1 MKKIFLSLL
10 VVFMVLSLSVVLVK
24 AEGETSVALTDG
36 VQIRTDGNNGLRWE
50 AKVENAAEGQVYG
63 FLFAQGE
70 LTVDQMKANPE
81 GAVKQEVEELK
92 EDGTYHATMINF
104 PKSAAVQDITVI
116 AYVKVGEEYK
126 YASNGVTR
134 NLSEVAV
141 EAYEK
146 GTEGDFLKAVYD
158 ASETTF
164 NLNGGELYFSS
175 YSMSDYN
182 HFYSSNGV
190 MLHGKGRC
198 TSATSA
204 AWVGDY
210 DRIFMKYDSELEAYR
225 VVATNA
231 SGWTSANYDSQDY
244 DLVLMNSDGATDSK
258 FVEKLADNENV
269 NDFIFKIESSVE
281 FNYATADKNI
291 AADITIKVY
300 ESEKVFNIEA
310 SGKAN
315 LGGGALLPAPVKQYY
330 NFAGWFNNAEFQ
342 NSSISNQ
349 GIDRILFAKYNP
361 VNYTINYSLNGGS
374 SKVTLIEEYNIES
387 DTITLPTAA
396 EMVIEDGTFSGWYDN
411 AAFEGSP
418 VLEIKQG
425 SHANINLYALW
436 TMNAP
441 TVLELSSSDTT
452 VLNSQ
457 TPTIIVHPSVAAGK
471 YIANGVEYT
480 AGSTA
485 FAKISDAV
493 SFAEEGS
500 TIYVFAGS
508 YSDSLNISTE
518 GLSIIGPNFGIDANT
533 TRNSEAIITGV
544 LTIAAN
550 NTTING
556 VKFSGNSNIY
566 LEEASNISILNI
578 YSDSTGYGKHTD
590 PENNNRKGFI
600 YSISATVTNFELKN
614 SYINIGNSVYCR
626 TAIGSY
632 GTFNGMTI
640 ENNTFTHSYAV
651 ATVCE
656 AINAYNV
663 TGKINI
669 KNNNFAFPT
678 SNFVIFLGSYYNAC
692 TEINI
697 IDNNISGLTSTTAG
711 ISARKC
717 PAGCVVNIVGNEI
730 YGMTGNCIDFRYSKA
745 DSVANIMYNYFDEK
759 TSYKIT
765 YPGEST
771 VTYVDNYYAAAQT
784 TATPDYGKITSK
796 DALDYAYGVYKGEI
810 IPEVS
815 EHTSKFFTNG
825 YALGEGYTLNNLGT
839 STDKTLLFHSGGY
852 WESVDSVYV
861 NHKYVMFYETS
872 SSLTGFN
879 WAYKIGL
886 NYDEELDAYYVNQV
900 ISNSNIAL
908 DASNLLSQY
917 FFIINT
923 GSYADG
929 FSWAQTLNVGDYI
942 QFSSDIKGV
951 SAVKGEGT
959 ELTAKVY
966 SGYEKYFYV
975 TSNNAKITLPVL
987 ERFGYKFDGW
997 YTSDDFTGDPI
1008 TEYVYQSTEAECTF
1022 YAKWTECVLT
1032 ANMVMNNGANST
1044 TADHSLSA
1052 DGLTLT
1058 YAYVYVSGTNSF
1070 VVFQVYVDGVAT
1082 SMVNKWTVTYSNT
1095 SVLTSWS
1102 NYSAMAA
1109 IKGAG
1114 TCVVTLTYNADP
1126 SIKVSFTATLVD
1138 GSAA

>member
-70 LTVDQMKANPE
+70 LTAEQLNKDTANVV
-81 GAVKQEVEELK
+81 AKEVEGLK

-104 PKSAAVQDITVI
+104 PKSAAVQDITVR
-116 AYVKVGEEYK
+116 AYVKTGEVYTYSE
-126 YASNGVTR
+126 NVVTR

-164 NLNGGELYFSS
+164 NLNGGVLYFSS

-182 HFYSSNGV
+182 HFYSSNVV

-198 TSATSA
+198 SSSGSA
-204 AWVGDY
+204 AWMGDY

-231 SGWTSANYDSQDY
+231 TGWNHAGYDSQDY

-258 FVEKLADNENV
+258 FVEKLADDENV
-269 NDFIFKIESSVE
+269 NEFIFKIESNVE
-281 FNYATADKNI
+281 LNYATADKNI

-300 ESEKVFNIEA
+300 ENEKMFAAET
-310 SGKAN
+310 SGKIH
-315 LGGGALLPAPVKQYY
+315 LGGGSVLPEAKKDYY
-330 NFAGWFNNAEFQ
+330 EFGGWYNNAEFQ
-342 NSSISNQ
+342 NSTILNQ
-349 GIDRILFAKYNP
+349 GIDRILYAKYNP

-387 DTITLPTAA
+387 DTIILPTAA
-396 EMVIEDGTFSGWYDN
+396 EMVIENGTFSGWYDN
-411 AAFEGSP
+411 PAFEGDP
-418 VLEIKQG
+418 VLEIKEG
-425 SHANINLYALW
+425 SHGNINLYALW
-436 TMNAP
+436 TMNIP
-441 TVLELSSSDTT
+441 TVLELSSADTT

-457 TPTIIVHPSVAAGK
+457 TPTIIVHPSVSAGK
-471 YIANGVEYT
+471 YIANGVEYA

-493 SFAEEGS
+493 SLAEEGS

-508 YSDSLNISTE
+508 YSDSLNITTK
-518 GLSIIGPNFGIDANT
+518 GLSIIGPNFGVDANT
-533 TRNSEAIITGV
+533 TRNTEAIITGV
-544 LTIAAN
+544 LTIGAN

-556 VKFSGNSNIY
+556 VKFSGTSAILLNK
-566 LEEASNISILNI
+566 ASNVSILNI
-578 YSDSTGYGKHTD
+578 YSDSTGHGYVKDSG
-590 PENNNRKGFI
+590 NRKGFI
-600 YSISATVTNFELKN
+600 YGASETVTNFVLKN
-614 SYINIGNSVYCR
+614 SYINTGSSVYCKA
-626 TAIGSY
+626 AIASY

-640 ENNTFTHSYAV
+640 ENNKFTHDYNGS
-651 ATVCE
+651 TTCE

-663 TGKINI
+663 TGVINI
-669 KNNNFAFPT
+669 KNNDIAYATGNFSLF
-678 SNFVIFLGSYYNAC
+678 IGSYYNSC
-692 TEINI
+692 SEINI
-697 IDNNISGLTSTTAG
+697 IDNKIHGISNLTAG

-717 PAGCVVNIVGNEI
+717 PATCVVNIIGNEI
-730 YGMTGNCIDFRYSKA
+730 YAMTGNCIDVKSSEA
-745 DSVANIMYNYFDEK
+745 GSVTNIMYNYFDSK

-765 YPGEST
+765 NLGSGT
-771 VTYVDNYYAAAQT
+771 INYVDNYYAAAQT
-784 TATPDYGKITSK
+784 TETPDYGKITSK
-796 DALDYAYGVYKGEI
+796 DDLDYAYGVYKGEI

-825 YALGEGYTLNNLGT
+825 YSLGEGYTLNSFGT
-839 STDKTLLFHSGGY
+839 STDTSLLFHSGGY
-852 WESVDSVYV
+852 WDKVDSVYV
-861 NHKYVMFYETS
+861 NHSYVLFYETS

-886 NYDEELDAYYVNQV
+886 NYDAELDAYYVNQV

-917 FFIINT
+917 FLIINT
-923 GSYADG
+923 EKCADG
-929 FSWAQTLNVGDYI
+929 FTWAKTLNVGDYI

-975 TSNNAKITLPVL
+975 TSNSAKITLPVL
-987 ERFGYKFDGW
+987 ERFGYKFGGW

-1008 TEYVYQSTEAECTF
+1008 TEYVYQSTEAECKF

-1032 ANMVMNNGANST
+1032 ANMVMSNGANST

-1070 VVFQVYVDGVAT
+1070 VVFQVYIDGVAT
-1082 SMVNKWTVTYSNT
+1082 SMSNKWTVTYSNT
-1095 SVLTSWS
+1095 KVLTSWS
-1102 NYSAMAA
+1102 DYSAMAA

-1114 TCVVTLTYNADP
+1114 TCVVTLTYKADP

>member
-50 AKVENAAEGQVYG
+50 AKVQNAQEGQVFG

-70 LTVDQMKANPE
+70 LTAEQLNKDTAN
-81 GAVKQEVEELK
+81 VFVQEVEGLK

-104 PKSAAVQDITVI
+104 PKSAAVQDITVR
-116 AYVKVGEEYK
+116 AYVKTGETYIYSE
-126 YASNGVTR
+126 NVVVR

-146 GTEGDFLKAVYD
+146 GTATGDFVKAVYD
-158 ASETTF
+158 ASETTL

-182 HFYSSNGV
+182 HFYSANGV
-190 MLHGKGRC
+190 MLHGYGRC
-198 TSATSA
+198 SSSGSA
-204 AWVGDY
+204 AWVGSY
-210 DRIFMKYDSELEAYR
+210 DRIFMKYDSELGAYR

-231 SGWTSANYDSQDY
+231 TGWTHAGYATQDY
-244 DLVLMNSDGATDSK
+244 DLALMNSTGATDSK
-258 FVEKLADNENV
+258 FVEKLAKLENV
-269 NDFIFKIESSVE
+269 NDLIFKIESSVE
-281 FNYATADKNI
+281 LNYATADKNI
-291 AADITIKVY
+291 AANITIKVY
-300 ESEKVFNIEA
+300 ENEKMFTAEN
-310 SGKAN
+310 SGKLH
-315 LGGGALLPAPVKQYY
+315 LGGGNPLPEAKKEYY
-330 NFAGWFNNAEFQ
+330 EFAGWYNNAEFQ
-342 NSSISNQ
+342 NSSILNQ

-361 VNYTINYSLNGGS
+361 INYVINYSLNGGTCTVS
-374 SKVTLIEEYNIES
+374 LIEEYNIES
-387 DTITLPTAA
+387 ETITLPTTA
-396 EMVIEDGTFSGWYDN
+396 EMVIENGTFSGWYDN
-411 AAFEGSP
+411 PAFEGSP

-425 SHANINLYALW
+425 SHTNINLYALW
-436 TMNAP
+436 TMNLP
-441 TVLELSSSDTT
+441 TILDLSSADTA

-457 TPTIIVHPSVAAGK
+457 TPTIIVHPSVSAGK
-471 YIANGVEYT
+471 YIANGVEYV

-485 FAKISDAV
+485 FAKLSDAV
-493 SFAEEGS
+493 SFAEEDS
-500 TIYVFAGS
+500 IIYVFAGS
-508 YSDSLNISTE
+508 YSDSINITTK
-518 GLSIIGPNFGIDANT
+518 GLSIIGPNFDVDANT
-533 TRNSEAIITGV
+533 TRNTEAIITGV
-544 LTIAAN
+544 LTIGAN

-556 VKFSGNSNIY
+556 IKFSGSSAILLNKSSNV
-566 LEEASNISILNI
+566 SILNI
-578 YSDSTGYGKHTD
+578 YSDSTGYGYV
-590 PENNNRKGFI
+590 EGAGNRKGFI
-600 YSISATVTNFELKN
+600 YGESATVTNFTLKN
-614 SYINIGNSVYCR
+614 SYINIGGSVYCR

-640 ENNTFTHSYAV
+640 ENNTFTHSYAG
-651 ATVCE
+651 ATTTE

-711 ISARKC
+711 ISARRC

-784 TATPDYGKITSK
+784 TATSDYGKITSK
-796 DALDYAYGVYKGEI
+796 DDLDYAYGVFKGEI
-810 IPEVS
+810 LPEVS

-825 YALGEGYTLNNLGT
+825 FTLGEGYTLSALPT
-839 STDKTLLFHSGGY
+839 SVDTTLNFHKGGY
-852 WESVDSVYV
+852 WEKTDEVYV
-861 NHKYVMFYETS
+861 NHPYVLFYETS

-879 WAYKIGL
+879 YAYKVGL
-886 NYDEELDAYYVNQV
+886 NYDEELEMYYVNQV
-900 ISNSNIAL
+900 ITNSNVAL
-908 DASNLLSQY
+908 DSTNLLSQY
-917 FFIINT
+917 FLIINT
-923 GSYADG
+923 GSCVDG
-929 FSWAQTLNVGDYI
+929 FTWAKTLVVGDYLS
-942 QFSSDIKGV
+942 FSSDINAV
-951 SAVKGEGT
+951 SSTKGEGT

-966 SGYEKYFYV
+966 SDYEKYFYS
-975 TSNNAKITLPVL
+975 TSTKTTIELPVL
-987 ERFGYKFDGW
+987 EKFGYKFAGW
-997 YTSDDFTGDPI
+997 YTSDDFSGDPI
-1008 TEYVYQSTEAECTF
+1008 TEYTYQSTEAECTF

-1052 DGLTLT
+1052 DGLTLN

-1070 VVFQVYVDGVAT
+1070 VVFQVYVDGVKTNMAD
-1082 SMVNKWTVTYSNT
+1082 KWIASYSNT
-1095 SVLTSWS
+1095 NVLASWS
-1102 NYSAMAA
+1102 DWSSMAA

-1114 TCVVTLTYNADP
+1114 TCVVTLTYKADP

>member
-70 LTVDQMKANPE
+70 LTAEQLNKDTANVV
-81 GAVKQEVEELK
+81 AKEVEGLK

-104 PKSAAVQDITVI
+104 PKSAAVQDITVR
-116 AYVKVGEEYK
+116 AYVKTGEVYTYSE
-126 YASNGVTR
+126 NVVTR

-146 GTEGDFLKAVYD
+146 GTEGDFVKAVYD

-182 HFYSSNGV
+182 HFYTANGV

-210 DRIFMKYDSELEAYR
+210 DRIFMKYDNELEAYR

-258 FVEKLADNENV
+258 FVEKLADDENV
-269 NDFIFKIESSVE
+269 NEFIFKIESSVE

-300 ESEKVFNIEA
+300 ENEKMFAAET
-310 SGKAN
+310 SGKIH
-315 LGGGALLPAPVKQYY
+315 LGGGSVLPEAKKDYY
-330 NFAGWFNNAEFQ
+330 EFGGWYNNAEFQ
-342 NSSISNQ
+342 NSTILSQ
-349 GIDRILFAKYNP
+349 GIDRILYAKYNP

-387 DTITLPTAA
+387 ETIILPTAA
-396 EMVIEDGTFSGWYDN
+396 EMVIENGTFSGWYDN
-411 AAFEGSP
+411 LAFEGDP

-425 SHANINLYALW
+425 SHGNINLYALW

-441 TVLELSSSDTT
+441 IVLELSSADTT

-457 TPTIIVHPSVAAGK
+457 TPTIIVHPSVSAGK
-471 YIANGVEYT
+471 YIANDVEYV

-493 SFAEEGS
+493 SLAEEGS

-508 YSDSLNISTE
+508 YSDSLNISTK
-518 GLSIIGPNFGIDANT
+518 GLSIIGPNFGVDANT

-556 VKFSGNSNIY
+556 VKFSGSSNIY
-566 LEEASNISILNI
+566 LEKASNISILNI

-590 PENNNRKGFI
+590 TENNNRKGFI

-640 ENNTFTHSYAV
+640 ENNTFTHSYAG

-711 ISARKC
+711 ISARRC

-784 TATPDYGKITSK
+784 TETPDYGKITSK
-796 DALDYAYGVYKGEI
+796 DDLDYAYGVYKGEI
-810 IPEVS
+810 IP
-815 EHTSKFFTNG
+815 
-825 YALGEGYTLNNLGT
+825 
-839 STDKTLLFHSGGY
+839 TDKHNVTYNFGAYAETTYNFNKANYYGTHTTSI
-852 WESVDSVYV
+852 
-861 NHKYVMFYETS
+861 NFYNQTEAAADGWLYAT
-872 SSLTGFN
+872 
-879 WAYKIGL
+879 KIGL
-886 NYDEELDAYYVNQV
+886 LKDENGLYKVVQKITSGTKLDDTNRTSDYYLLTSTSYAAGN
-900 ISNSNIAL
+900 
-908 DASNLLSQY
+908 DFLLSLNIGDC
-917 FFIINT
+917 FAIEGDPSTAATTDLIVKR
-923 GSYADG
+923 YAKYPIEKEVV
-929 FSWAQTLNVGDYI
+929 SSKEITLEPV
-942 QFSSDIKGV
+942 QV
-951 SAVKGEGT
+951 A
-959 ELTAKVY
+959 
-966 SGYEKYFYV
+966 GYEF
-975 TSNNAKITLPVL
+975 A
-987 ERFGYKFDGW
+987 GW
-997 YTSDDFTGDPI
+997 YTSPDFSGEAI
-1008 TEYVYQSTEAECTF
+1008 TKYTFLSTNDEIIL
-1022 YAKWTECVLT
+1022 YAKYNVAEYY
-1032 ANMVMNNGANST
+1032 AVMAASNNGNST
-1044 TADHSLSA
+1044 TASNVLTDG
-1052 DGLTLT
+1052 GLTLT
-1058 YAYVYVSGTNSF
+1058 YDHVHVEGNDNYVVL
-1070 VVFQVYVDGVAT
+1070 QVYFEGAA
-1082 SMVNKWTVTYSNT
+1082 MVMAPTKWTWTSSN
-1095 SVLTSWS
+1095 SNVIEHYS
-1102 NYSAMAA
+1102 NYSCTGTVR
-1109 IKGAG
+1109 GAG
-1114 TCVVTLTYNADP
+1114 TTVITLTNVENP
-1126 SIKVSFTATLVD
+1126 TIVVSFTATVVD

>member
-1 MKKIFLSLL
+1 MKKIFLGLFVL
-10 VVFMVLSLSVVLVK
+10 IAVLSFTVVLVK
-24 AEGETSVALTDG
+24 AENETSVALTDG

-50 AKVENAAEGQVYG
+50 ATVTNPEEGQVYG

-70 LTVDQMKANPE
+70 LTADQLNKDTANVV
-81 GAVKQEVEELK
+81 AKEVEGLK
-92 EDGTYHATMINF
+92 EDGKYHATMVKF
-104 PKSAAVQDITVI
+104 PKDAAVQDITVR
-116 AYVKVGEEYK
+116 AYVRTGEEYE
-126 YASNGVTR
+126 YSENVVTR

-146 GTEGDFLKAVYD
+146 GAEGDFVKAVYD

-164 NLNGGELYFSS
+164 NLNGGEVYFSS

-182 HFYSSNGV
+182 HFYSADGV

-198 TSATSA
+198 SASGSA
-204 AWVGDY
+204 AWTGSY
-210 DRIFMKYDSELEAYR
+210 DRIFIKYDSELGAYR
-225 VVATNA
+225 VAATNA
-231 SGWTSANYDSQDY
+231 TGWNHAGYATQDF
-244 DLVLMNSDGATDSK
+244 DLALMNSTGATNSK
-258 FVEKLADNENV
+258 FVEKLAKLENV
-269 NDFIFKIESSVE
+269 NDLIFKIESSVE
-281 FNYATADKNI
+281 LNYATADKNI

-300 ESEKVFNIEA
+300 ENEKVFNLQA

-315 LGGGALLPAPVKQYY
+315 FGGGALLPAPVKQYY
-330 NFAGWFNNAEFQ
+330 NFAGWFNNAEF
-342 NSSISNQ
+342 NNASITNQ

-361 VNYTINYSLNGGS
+361 INYTINYSLNGGS

-387 DTITLPTAA
+387 DTIILPTAA
-396 EMVIEDGTFSGWYDN
+396 EMVIENGTFSGWYDN
-411 AAFEGSP
+411 PAFEGTP
-418 VLEIKQG
+418 ILEIKQG
-425 SHANINLYALW
+425 SHGNINLYALW
-436 TMNAP
+436 TMNLP
-441 TVLELSSSDTT
+441 TVLELSSADTT

-457 TPTIIVHPSVAAGK
+457 TPTIIVHPSVSAGK
-471 YIANGVEYT
+471 YIANGVEYA

-508 YSDSLNISTE
+508 YSDSLNISTK

-544 LTIAAN
+544 LTIGAN
-550 NTTING
+550 NTTLNG
-556 VKFSGNSNIY
+556 VKFSGTSAILLNK
-566 LEEASNISILNI
+566 ASNVSILNI
-578 YSDSTGYGKHTD
+578 YSDSTGYGYV
-590 PENNNRKGFI
+590 EARGNRKGFI
-600 YSISATVTNFELKN
+600 YGESETVTNFVLKN
-614 SYINIGNSVYCR
+614 SYINTGSSVYLKS
-626 TAIGSY
+626 AIASF

-640 ENNTFTHSYAV
+640 ENNKFTHNYNGS
-651 ATVCE
+651 TTCE

-663 TGKINI
+663 TGVINI
-669 KNNNFAFPT
+669 KNNDIAYATGNFSLF
-678 SNFVIFLGSYYNAC
+678 FGSYYNSC
-692 TEINI
+692 SEINV
-697 IDNNISGLTSTTAG
+697 IDNKIHGIANLTAG
-711 ISARKC
+711 ISARNC
-717 PAGCVVNIVGNEI
+717 PATCVVNIIGNEI
-730 YGMTGNCIDFRYSKA
+730 YAMTGNCIDVKSSKA
-745 DSVANIMYNYFDEK
+745 GSVTNIMYNYFDSK

-765 YPGEST
+765 NLGSGT
-771 VTYVDNYYAAAQT
+771 INYVDNYYAAAQT

-796 DALDYAYGVYKGEI
+796 DDLDYAYGVYKGEI

-825 YALGEGYTLNNLGT
+825 YTLGEGYTLSALPT
-839 STDKTLLFHSGGY
+839 SVDTTLNFHNGGY
-852 WESVDSVYV
+852 WDKVDSVYV
-861 NHKYVMFYETS
+861 NHSYVLFYETS

-879 WAYKIGL
+879 YAYKVGL
-886 NYDEELDAYYVNQV
+886 NYDEELEMYYVNQV
-900 ISNSNIAL
+900 ITNSNIAL
-908 DASNLLSQY
+908 DATNLLSQY
-917 FFIINT
+917 FLIINT
-923 GSYADG
+923 AGCADG
-929 FSWAQTLNVGDYI
+929 FTWAKTLNVGDYI
-942 QFSSDIKGV
+942 KFSSDIKAV

-987 ERFGYKFDGW
+987 EKFGYKFDGW

-1022 YAKWTECVLT
+1022 YAKWTVCVLT
-1032 ANMVMNNGANST
+1032 ASMIMNNGAGST

-1058 YAYVYVSGTNSF
+1058 YDYVYVSGTNSF

-1082 SMVNKWTVTYSNT
+1082 SMSNKWTASYSNT
-1095 SVLTSWS
+1095 KVLASWS
-1102 NYSAMAA
+1102 NWSSMAA
-1109 IKGAG
+1109 IMGAG
-1114 TCVVTLTYNADP
+1114 TCTVTLTYNADP